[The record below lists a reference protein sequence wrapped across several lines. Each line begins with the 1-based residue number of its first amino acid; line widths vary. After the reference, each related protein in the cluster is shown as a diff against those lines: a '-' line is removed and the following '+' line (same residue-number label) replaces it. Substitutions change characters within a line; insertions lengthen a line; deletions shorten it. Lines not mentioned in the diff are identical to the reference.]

1 MRSTVFCRVSA
12 VLLGSLY
19 CCRKRGGA
27 LGTWREKWDVFRLYG
42 KEESRAAAVKSSGL
56 GKKNPAGRMR

>member
-1 MRSTVFCRVSA
+1 MRSTVFCRVLCASGIS
-12 VLLGSLY
+12 LLLQEERWCPGYLE
-19 CCRKRGGA
+19 R
-27 LGTWREKWDVFRLYG
+27 